1 MAQSIF
7 DLGSY
12 ETIDPNE
19 ITVSPPEAPVRYGA
33 IEINNELESLEGEL
47 TQEQIIENPNLM
59 NGIREIM
66 KARYSEDNR
75 NKFSFDERY
84 DKTLSDKDT
93 FEEWQNWMRS
103 LTGGQTVT
111 TGNDAAW
118 FGGADDDQRA
128 MLGASFN
135 IMEKM
140 PNIFNIKKV
149 GIKETFD
156 GARDYFKSAIWDPS
170 TLAGL
175 GVGRLF
181 TVGSIKAA
189 GFALKQAAT
198 TAYKAALKRGLS
210 KSAAKKIK
218 KDIVKKGFKNAGITN
233 SQIYKPLIAGTAT
246 DMAIAVGTDYFYQGL
261 RVGSGVQEERSLP
274 QSIGAAVGVIMLP
287 SLVATTKGA
296 KALVSKGI
304 EVRTGK
310 GFETYADIS
319 NKFGGITDKEIT
331 DEVMGRVDLDLIDDK
346 LKTLFK
352 DFNDNVDKYT
362 PWLTAR
368 EEAADIVT
376 AKNIAG
382 RPDEINDLLE
392 TTLLF
397 GSKDDP
403 TSGLVYS
410 LAEAGFVY
418 VARGEDDNLSNFIG
432 DAIKYLPDNTVK
444 NIVDSFSNNFGDNI
458 LGNAGIKD
466 IKNGADLSAWFKNR
480 SRQAGKTLFN
490 RKAAGDILKKPI
502 DDITTEDLLKLHKP
516 AKEVEEVAGDSQQR
530 VKYIQS
536 VWKRLL
542 TAHPSTT
549 GLNVKGWAYT
559 TYLNNLSDVVNGAL
573 FGTKGSLLGAVRRG
587 YNVMDMD
594 ATVDAGLNYIKVR
607 PEVGEELLSEI
618 SGGVESRNVLERMG
632 LDPDAKINKLSEASV
647 KTIQNIMGVKLQD
660 EVTKMVS
667 FMSALDQN
675 IMKIYGED
683 FNTFMSRPNAY
694 SEMHTSKFLNEV
706 QEPAIKRA
714 KKETYSYSWLDE
726 GAPGKNPFLATAQ
739 AVEKFSNSAGG
750 GFLVPFGRFFNTATS
765 VLGDYSSF
773 NALKHVVSNGFQLK
787 NPLDDEGKLLFS
799 KGIVGATVLF
809 GPSAIHNG
817 KSEVQMAEEKLREG
831 LAWNQKRRSDGS
843 IQDFT
848 YDFPQAYIK
857 IIAMGFA
864 HLRVDGAIPSGL
876 LEQALKLTTD
886 PLLRGTGEFY
896 ETMKGFGDVLVNEP
910 SKTLIE
916 SVNLLI
922 DGAVRVGQGFT
933 RPGEPLNMV
942 AMYATDD
949 FSTPDRKQGMTA
961 KNELFRYIDKIPQ
974 MFGAEPSD
982 LPDRKVGTRGN
993 IPIDF
998 GGKLTGVRSTPNPSP
1013 SEKMAASIGIPSFFA
1028 ISFDGSP
1035 ELKNQLDGIVS
1046 DIFNYEAAKAIDE
1059 GYLSKPLKV
1068 RKDDYEKLVTKVK
1081 TIAKNVF
1088 ESSSKKDNQTLL
1100 LQQKILTKKKRIKK
1114 DALDFIGY
1122 DGRIEDIKDE
1132 EGGFEK
1138 LKYLLYIIENADDI
1152 IYRD

>member
-1 MAQSIF
+1 MAESIF

-19 ITVSPPEAPVRYGA
+19 ITVPPPETPVRYGA
-33 IEINNELESLEGEL
+33 TEINNELESLEGQQ

-103 LTGGQTVT
+103 LSGGQTVT
-111 TGNDAAW
+111 TGNDVAW
-118 FGGADDDQRA
+118 FAGADDDQRA
-128 MLGASFN
+128 ILGASFN

-140 PNIFNIKKV
+140 PSIFNIKKV
-149 GIKETFD
+149 GIRETFD
-156 GARDYFKSAIWDPS
+156 GVGDYLKAGFWDPS
-170 TLAGL
+170 TAIGL

-181 TVGSIKAA
+181 TVGSTKAA
-189 GFALKQAAT
+189 GFALKQTAK
-198 TAYKAALKRGLS
+198 TAYKSALKRGLS
-210 KSAAKKIK
+210 KPAAKKIK
-218 KDIVKKGFKNAGITN
+218 KDIVTKGFKNAGITN
-233 SQIYKPLIAGTAT
+233 LQLYKPLIAGTAT
-246 DMAIAVGTDYFYQGL
+246 DMALAVGTDYYYQGL
-261 RVGSGVQEERSLP
+261 RIGSGVQQERSLP
-274 QSIGAAVGVIMLP
+274 QSVGAAVGVIMLP
-287 SLVATTKGA
+287 SLVATMKGA
-296 KALVSKGI
+296 KALLSKGV

-310 GFETYADIS
+310 GFKTYADIS
-319 NKFGGITDKEIT
+319 TKFGGITDKEIT
-331 DEVMGRVDLDLIDDK
+331 DEVMGRVDLDQVNSK
-346 LKTLFK
+346 LKNLFQ
-352 DFNDNVDKYT
+352 DFNDNVDEYT

-368 EEAADIVT
+368 EEAAETVT
-376 AKNIAG
+376 AANIAG

-403 TSGLVYS
+403 TRGLVYS

-432 DAIKYLPDNTVK
+432 DAIKYLPDSTVK
-444 NIVDSFSNNFGDNI
+444 DIVGSFSNNFGDNVI
-458 LGNAGIKD
+458 GNAGVKD
-466 IKNGADLSAWFKNR
+466 IRDSADLSAWFKNR

-516 AKEVEEVAGDSQQR
+516 AKEVEEVVNDPKQR

-536 VWKRLL
+536 LWKRLL

-549 GLNVKGWAYT
+549 GLNVRGWAYT
-559 TYLNNLSDVVNGAL
+559 TYLNNLADVVNGAV
-573 FGTKGSLLGAVRRG
+573 FGTQGSLLGAVRRG
-587 YNVMDMD
+587 YNIMDMD

-647 KTIQNIMGVKLQD
+647 KTIQNVMGVKLQD

-694 SEMHTSKFLNEV
+694 SEMHTPKFLNEV
-706 QEPAIKRA
+706 QEPAIRRA
-714 KKETYSYSWLDE
+714 KKETYSYSWLDK
-726 GAPGKNPFLATAQ
+726 GDPGKNPFLATAQ
-739 AVEKFSNSAGG
+739 AVERFSNAAGG
-750 GFLVPFGRFFNTATS
+750 GFLIPFGRFFNTATAAI
-765 VLGDYSSF
+765 GDYSSF
-773 NALKHVVSNGFQLK
+773 NALKHVVAKGFKLK

-817 KSEVQMAEEKLREG
+817 KSEVQRAEEKLKEG
-831 LAWNQKRRSDGS
+831 LAWNQERRPDGS

-848 YDFPQAYIK
+848 YDFPQAYVK

-864 HLRVDGAIPSGL
+864 HLRVDGTVPSGL
-876 LEQALKLTTD
+876 LEQALKLATD

-896 ETMKGFGDVLVNEP
+896 ETMKGFGDVLTNEP
-910 SKTLIE
+910 DKTLIE
-916 SVNLLI
+916 SVNLLAA
-922 DGAVRVGQGFT
+922 GLVRVGQGLT
-933 RPGEPLNMV
+933 RPGEPLNIAAMV
-942 AMYATDD
+942 ATDD
-949 FSTPDRKQGMTA
+949 FSVPDRKQGMA
-961 KNELFRYIDKIPQ
+961 LKNELFKYVDKIPQ
-974 MFGAEPSD
+974 MFGIELAD
-982 LPDRKVGTRGN
+982 LPEREVGTRSK
-993 IPIDF
+993 IPFDL
-998 GGKLTGVRSTPNPSP
+998 GGRLTGARSTPNPSP
-1013 SEKMAASIGIPSFFA
+1013 SERMAASIGIPSFFA
-1028 ISFDGSP
+1028 ISFNGSP

-1059 GYLSKPLKV
+1059 GYLSKSLKV
-1068 RKDDYEKLVTKVK
+1068 RENEYAKLITKVK
-1081 TIAKNVF
+1081 TIATNVF
-1088 ESSSKKDNQTLL
+1088 ESSSKKDNKTLL
-1100 LQQKILTKKKRIKK
+1100 LQQKVLTKTKKLKR

-1122 DGRIEDIKDE
+1122 NGRIEDIKDE